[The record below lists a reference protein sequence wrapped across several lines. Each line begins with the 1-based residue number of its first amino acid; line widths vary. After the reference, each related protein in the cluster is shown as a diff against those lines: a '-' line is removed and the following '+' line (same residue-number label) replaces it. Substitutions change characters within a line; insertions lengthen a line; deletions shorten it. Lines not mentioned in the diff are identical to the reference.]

1 MSTYMSDSDTV
12 RLTDLE
18 AAHLPDS
25 YSIHSVSRPPTPT
38 DGRPPSFP
46 NEPSLCTENRP
57 APAVGSRP
65 RSYPAR
71 LLSRLMSPVQS
82 RPPSYPDRPLSSA
95 ENGLPQSRPA
105 SYPGR
110 PPSYTEQ
117 GTEEPLPSYTDVLKK
132 KAVAVQQYP
141 GSKMPNKR
149 ARLCFVSAFALICII
164 ILAVSIA
171 VTRINH
177 NDAPNSDA
185 NGTPV
190 SQK

>member
-25 YSIHSVSRPPTPT
+25 SSIHSVSRPPTPT
-38 DGRPPSFP
+38 GGRPQSFP
-46 NEPSLCTENRP
+46 PEPPSSTENRP
-57 APAVGSRP
+57 PPPVGSRP

-71 LLSRLMSPVQS
+71 LLSRLMSPAQS
-82 RPPSYPDRPLSSA
+82 RPPSYPDRPISSA
-95 ENGLPQSRPA
+95 ENCLPQDRPI

-117 GTEEPLPSYTDVLKK
+117 EAEEPLPSYTDVLKR
-132 KAVAVQQYP
+132 KAIAVQQYP
-141 GSKMPNKR
+141 ASKVPNKR
-149 ARLCFVSAFALICII
+149 ARLCFVSAFALLCII

-171 VTRINH
+171 VTRIH
-177 NDAPNSDA
+177 GSNDDNSNSNP

-190 SQK
+190 